1 MSAAATVVA
10 PPRALDA
17 VEAGQRVEDLLDRLS
32 TTGDQEVCAAAE
44 ELVRVLMDFYG
55 AGLARIVGRLGT
67 PADRGTGDGP
77 LAALLDDELVSS
89 LLALHDLHPEDI
101 GTRIARALDSVHDP
115 VEVVGFD
122 EETGILRLR
131 SSAGAGAGAGDGGG
145 CGCPSTGA
153 ATQRSVEDALACF
166 VPEVE
171 QVVMESVT
179 VEPPLLQIATRPPA
193 GTAGAGTTVAAT
205 AP

>member
-1 MSAAATVVA
+1 MSAAAPSAVA
-10 PPRALDA
+10 PSRAVDA
-17 VEAGQRVEDLLDRLS
+17 VEAGQRVEELLDRL
-32 TTGDQEVCAAAE
+32 TAIGDQEVGAAAE
-44 ELVRVLMDFYG
+44 DLVRVLMDFYG
-55 AGLARIVGRLGT
+55 AGLARIVDRLST
-67 PADRGTGDGP
+67 PADRGTGSGP

-101 GTRIARALDSVHDP
+101 GTRIARALDSVRDP

-131 SSAGAGAGAGDGGG
+131 SSSEAGDGGG

-153 ATQRSVEDALACF
+153 ATRRSVEDALACF
-166 VPEVE
+166 VPEVN
-171 QVVMESVT
+171 QVEMESST
-179 VEPPLLQIATRPPA
+179 TDREPPLLQIATRPPTGTSVA
-193 GTAGAGTTVAAT
+193 GQAVEAK

>member
-1 MSAAATVVA
+1 MSAAAPPAVA

-17 VEAGQRVEDLLDRLS
+17 VEAGQRVDELLDRLT

-44 ELVRVLMDFYG
+44 DLVRVLMDFYG
-55 AGLARIVGRLGT
+55 AGLARIVDRLST
-67 PADRGTGDGP
+67 PADRATGYAP
-77 LAALLDDELVSS
+77 LAGLLDDELVSS

-101 GTRIARALDSVHDP
+101 GTRIARALDSVPDP

-122 EETGILRLR
+122 EESGILRLR
-131 SSAGAGAGAGDGGG
+131 SSSEAGGGGG

-153 ATQRSVEDALACF
+153 AAQRSVEDALACF
-166 VPEVE
+166 VPEVN
-171 QVVMESVT
+171 QVEMEPSAT
-179 VEPPLLQIATRPPA
+179 DREPPLLQIVTRPPA
-193 GTAGAGTTVAAT
+193 GPAGAGQAAPAK

>member
-1 MSAAATVVA
+1 MSAAAPSAVA
-10 PPRALDA
+10 PPRAVDA
-17 VEAGQRVEDLLDRLS
+17 VEAGQRVEELLDRL
-32 TTGDQEVCAAAE
+32 TTIGDQEVGAAAE
-44 ELVRVLMDFYG
+44 DLVRVLMDFYG
-55 AGLARIVGRLGT
+55 AGLARIVDRLST
-67 PADRGTGDGP
+67 PADRGTGSGP

-101 GTRIARALDSVHDP
+101 GTRIARALDSVRDP

-131 SSAGAGAGAGDGGG
+131 SSSEAGDGGG

-153 ATQRSVEDALACF
+153 ATRRSVEDALACF
-166 VPEVE
+166 VPEVN
-171 QVVMESVT
+171 QVEMESST
-179 VEPPLLQIATRPPA
+179 TDREPPLLQIATRPPTGTSVA
-193 GTAGAGTTVAAT
+193 GQAVEAK

>member
-32 TTGDQEVCAAAE
+32 TTGGQEVCAAAE

-77 LAALLDDELVSS
+77 LATLLEDELVSS

-101 GTRIARALDSVHDP
+101 GTRIARALDSVRDP

-131 SSAGAGAGAGDGGG
+131 SSAEAGDGGG

-179 VEPPLLQIATRPPA
+179 TDREPPLLQITTRPPA

>member
-1 MSAAATVVA
+1 MSAAAPPAVA
-10 PPRALDA
+10 PPRAVDA
-17 VEAGQRVEDLLDRLS
+17 VEAGQRVEELLDRL
-32 TTGDQEVCAAAE
+32 TTIGDQEVGAAAE
-44 ELVRVLMDFYG
+44 DLVRVLMDFYG
-55 AGLARIVGRLGT
+55 AGLARIVDRLST
-67 PADRGTGDGP
+67 PADRGTGNGP

-101 GTRIARALDSVHDP
+101 GTRIARALDSVRDP

-131 SSAGAGAGAGDGGG
+131 SSSEAGDGGG

-153 ATQRSVEDALACF
+153 ATRRSVEDALACF
-166 VPEVE
+166 VPEVN
-171 QVVMESVT
+171 QVEMGSST
-179 VEPPLLQIATRPPA
+179 TDREPPLLQIATRPPA
-193 GTAGAGTTVAAT
+193 GTAGAGQAVGAK

>member
-101 GTRIARALDSVHDP
+101 GTRITRALDSVRDP

-131 SSAGAGAGAGDGGG
+131 SSAEAGDGGG

-171 QVVMESVT
+171 QVVMEPVT
-179 VEPPLLQIATRPPA
+179 IDREPPLLQIATRPPA
-193 GTAGAGTTVAAT
+193 GTAGAGATVAAT

>member
-1 MSAAATVVA
+1 MSAAAPSAVA
-10 PPRALDA
+10 PPRAVDA
-17 VEAGQRVEDLLDRLS
+17 VEAGQRVEELLDRL
-32 TTGDQEVCAAAE
+32 TAIGDQEVGAAAE
-44 ELVRVLMDFYG
+44 DLVRVLMDFYG
-55 AGLARIVGRLGT
+55 AGLARIVDRLST
-67 PADRGTGDGP
+67 PADRGTGSGP

-101 GTRIARALDSVHDP
+101 GTRIARALDSVRDP

-131 SSAGAGAGAGDGGG
+131 SASEAGDGGG

-153 ATQRSVEDALACF
+153 ATRRSVEDALACF
-166 VPEVE
+166 VPEVN
-171 QVVMESVT
+171 QVEMESST
-179 VEPPLLQIATRPPA
+179 TDREPPLLQIATRPPTGTSVA
-193 GTAGAGTTVAAT
+193 GQAVEAK

>member
-10 PPRALDA
+10 PPRSLDA

-55 AGLARIVGRLGT
+55 AGLARIVGRLGI

-89 LLALHDLHPEDI
+89 LLALHDLHPEDV
-101 GTRIARALDSVHDP
+101 GTRIARALDSVRDP

-131 SSAGAGAGAGDGGG
+131 SSAGAGDGGG

-166 VPEVE
+166 VPEVQ
-171 QVVMESVT
+171 QVVMEPVT
-179 VEPPLLQIATRPPA
+179 TDREPPLLQIATRPPA
-193 GTAGAGTTVAAT
+193 GTAGAGATVAAT

>member
-1 MSAAATVVA
+1 MSAAAPSAVA

-17 VEAGQRVEDLLDRLS
+17 VEAGQRVEELLDRL
-32 TTGDQEVCAAAE
+32 TAVGDQEVGAAAE
-44 ELVRVLMDFYG
+44 DLVRVLMDFYG
-55 AGLARIVGRLGT
+55 AGLARIVERLST
-67 PADRGTGDGP
+67 PADQGTGSGP

-101 GTRIARALDSVHDP
+101 GTRIARALDSVRDP

-122 EETGILRLR
+122 EETGTLRLR
-131 SSAGAGAGAGDGGG
+131 SSSEAGDGGG

-153 ATQRSVEDALACF
+153 ATLRSVEDALACF
-166 VPEVE
+166 VPEVN
-171 QVVMESVT
+171 QVEMESST
-179 VEPPLLQIATRPPA
+179 TDREPPLLQIATRPPA
-193 GTAGAGTTVAAT
+193 GTSVAGQAVEAK

>member
-1 MSAAATVVA
+1 MSAAAPSAVA

-17 VEAGQRVEDLLDRLS
+17 VEAGQRVEELLDRL
-32 TTGDQEVCAAAE
+32 TAVGDQEVGAAAE
-44 ELVRVLMDFYG
+44 DLVRVLMDFYG
-55 AGLARIVGRLGT
+55 AGLARIVDRLST
-67 PADRGTGDGP
+67 PADQGTGSGP

-101 GTRIARALDSVHDP
+101 GTRIARALDSVRDP

-122 EETGILRLR
+122 EETGTLRLR
-131 SSAGAGAGAGDGGG
+131 SSSEAGDGGG

-153 ATQRSVEDALACF
+153 ATRRSVEDALACF
-166 VPEVE
+166 VPEVN
-171 QVVMESVT
+171 QVEMESST
-179 VEPPLLQIATRPPA
+179 TDREPPLLQIATRPPA
-193 GTAGAGTTVAAT
+193 GTSVAGQAVEAK

>member
-1 MSAAATVVA
+1 MSAAAPSAVA
-10 PPRALDA
+10 PPRAVDA
-17 VEAGQRVEDLLDRLS
+17 VEAGQRVEELLDRL
-32 TTGDQEVCAAAE
+32 TTIGDQEVGAAAE
-44 ELVRVLMDFYG
+44 DLVRVLMDFYG
-55 AGLARIVGRLGT
+55 AGLARIVDRLST
-67 PADRGTGDGP
+67 PADRGTGNGP

-101 GTRIARALDSVHDP
+101 GTRIARALDSVRDP

-131 SSAGAGAGAGDGGG
+131 SSSEAGDGGG

-153 ATQRSVEDALACF
+153 ATRRSVEDALACF
-166 VPEVE
+166 VPEVN
-171 QVVMESVT
+171 QVEMESST
-179 VEPPLLQIATRPPA
+179 TDREPPLLQIATRPPA
-193 GTAGAGTTVAAT
+193 GTAGAGQAVGAK

>member
-1 MSAAATVVA
+1 MNAAAPSAVA
-10 PPRALDA
+10 PPRAVDA
-17 VEAGQRVEDLLDRLS
+17 VEAGQRVEELLDRL
-32 TTGDQEVCAAAE
+32 TAIGDQEVGAAAE
-44 ELVRVLMDFYG
+44 DLVRVLMDFYG
-55 AGLARIVGRLGT
+55 AGLARIVDRLSA
-67 PADRGTGDGP
+67 PADHSTGGAP

-101 GTRIARALDSVHDP
+101 DKRIARALDSVRDP

-131 SSAGAGAGAGDGGG
+131 SSSEAGDGGG

-153 ATQRSVEDALACF
+153 ATRRSVEDALACF
-166 VPEVE
+166 VPEVN
-171 QVVMESVT
+171 QVEMESST
-179 VEPPLLQIATRPPA
+179 TDREPPLLQIATRPPA
-193 GTAGAGTTVAAT
+193 GTSVAGQAVEAK

>member
-1 MSAAATVVA
+1 MSAAAPSAVA
-10 PPRALDA
+10 PPRAVDA
-17 VEAGQRVEDLLDRLS
+17 VEVGQRVEELLDRL
-32 TTGDQEVCAAAE
+32 TTIGDQEVGAAAE
-44 ELVRVLMDFYG
+44 DLVRVLMDFYG
-55 AGLARIVGRLGT
+55 AGLARIVDRLST
-67 PADRGTGDGP
+67 PADRGTGNGP

-101 GTRIARALDSVHDP
+101 GTRIARALDSVRDP

-131 SSAGAGAGAGDGGG
+131 SSSEAGDGGG

-153 ATQRSVEDALACF
+153 ATRRSVEDALACF
-166 VPEVE
+166 VPEVN
-171 QVVMESVT
+171 QVEMESST
-179 VEPPLLQIATRPPA
+179 TDREPPLLQIATRPPA
-193 GTAGAGTTVAAT
+193 GTSVAGRAVEAK

>member
-1 MSAAATVVA
+1 MSAAAPSAVA
-10 PPRALDA
+10 PPRAVDA
-17 VEAGQRVEDLLDRLS
+17 VEAGQRVEELLDRL
-32 TTGDQEVCAAAE
+32 TTIGDQEVGAAAE
-44 ELVRVLMDFYG
+44 DLVRVLMDFYG
-55 AGLARIVGRLGT
+55 AGLARIVDRLST
-67 PADRGTGDGP
+67 PADRGTGSGP

-101 GTRIARALDSVHDP
+101 GTRIARALDSVRDP

-131 SSAGAGAGAGDGGG
+131 SSTEAGDGGG

-153 ATQRSVEDALACF
+153 ATRRSVEDALACF
-166 VPEVE
+166 VPEVN
-171 QVVMESVT
+171 QVEMESST
-179 VEPPLLQIATRPPA
+179 TDREPPLLQIATRPPTGTSVA
-193 GTAGAGTTVAAT
+193 GQAVEAK